1 MSTAIASG
9 LTVTHYNRQS
19 RSAPRFVGLVLAGGP
34 AARMGCD
41 KADLR
46 IGHITLLDR
55 ALGCLHVSGAHEVLV
70 SGARPAHRGIPD
82 RLPARG
88 PLVGIASVLGAR
100 PDLSGRLLVITPVDM
115 PFLSGPTLLRL
126 AEAAATHPSG
136 VRFLRAELPVAVR
149 VTPRLVQTTDEMIE
163 NGDGG
168 SIRKWATT
176 LGLRELIPDRT
187 DDLSCINTPMDL
199 RRACERNCSLVR

>member
-1 MSTAIASG
+1 MSTATASG
-9 LTVTHYNRQS
+9 LTVTGCNHQS
-19 RSAPRFVGLVLAGGP
+19 RSTPRFSGLVLAGGRSD
-34 AARMGCD
+34 RMGCD

-55 ALGCLHVSGAHEVLV
+55 AVGCLHVAGAHEVIV
-70 SGARPAHRGIPD
+70 SGVYPSHRGIPD

-88 PLVGIASVLGAR
+88 PLVGIASVLCAR
-100 PDLSGRLLVITPVDM
+100 PDLSGHLLVITPVDM
-115 PFLSGPTLLRL
+115 PFLAGSTLLRL
-126 AEAAATHPSG
+126 AEAAVTYPSG

-149 VTPRLVQTTDEMIE
+149 VTPRLVQTTGEMIE
-163 NGDGG
+163 NGESG
-168 SIRKWATT
+168 SIRRWATT